1 MLLLSLFFGTN
12 LVVSRFGLGQFHPVG
27 FVALRMPIASG
38 LSLLWVRLQYGRLP
52 RGRALWLH
60 GSVVGLFATAVPM
73 LCFVSALLFQSSGVT
88 ALMITLVPV
97 AAMIYGHYA
106 LEDERL
112 TPRKVIGAVVSFA
125 GVGLLLITGQTGVEG
140 SRWEG
145 FALVMVGVASA
156 GFGIVHLRKH
166 LRRERSLDLAA
177 VRLTASTLVTVPIGL
192 IVGGFDLSQVE
203 WSGVAALIYGVLPGT
218 LFGFVLH
225 SYLVARFGPSKATQS
240 EYVVPVIATM
250 TGAVFLDE
258 RVTIIMILGMI
269 TVFVGI
275 AIATARRNSIA
286 RAIEKR

>member
-27 FVALRMPIASG
+27 FVALRMPFAAA
-38 LSLLWVRLQYGRLP
+38 LCLLWVRLQYGQLP
-52 RGRALWLH
+52 RGRSLWIH
-60 GSVVGLFATAVPM
+60 GSVVGLFATAIPM

-97 AAMIYGHYA
+97 AAMIFGHVR
-106 LEDERL
+106 LEDDRL
-112 TPRKVIGAVVSFA
+112 TPRKIIGAAVSFA
-125 GVGLLLITGQTGVEG
+125 GVGLLLITGETGVDG

-166 LRRERSLDLAA
+166 LRHERSLDLAA
-177 VRLTASTLVTVPIGL
+177 VRLTAAAVVTVPIAL
-192 IVGGFDLSQVE
+192 LVGGFDLSQVE

-218 LFGFVLH
+218 LFGFVLY

-240 EYVVPVIATM
+240 EYVVPVIATI
-250 TGAVFLDE
+250 TGAIFLDE
-258 RVTIIMILGMI
+258 QVTIVMILGMI

-275 AIATARRNSIA
+275 AVATARKSSA
-286 RAIEKR
+286 VQAIEKR